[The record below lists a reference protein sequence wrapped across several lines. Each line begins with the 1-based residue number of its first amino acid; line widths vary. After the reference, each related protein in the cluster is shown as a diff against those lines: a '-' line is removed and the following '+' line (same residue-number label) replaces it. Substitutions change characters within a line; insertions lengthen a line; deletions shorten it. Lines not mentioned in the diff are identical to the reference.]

1 MRLICIPCFCM
12 TERNLMMT
20 LELGRIMHCLL
31 PAFSALLI
39 VLRASLRTEVL
50 TILAVLDGS
59 KQRGQDEMFREILK
73 SVK

>member
-1 MRLICIPCFCM
+1 M

-39 VLRASLRTEVL
+39 VLRASLRTDVL

-59 KQRGQDEMFREILK
+59 RKRGLAGWDVSEDSQVGKRRT
-73 SVK
+73 

>member
-1 MRLICIPCFCM
+1 M

-50 TILAVLDGS
+50 TILAVLDVS
-59 KQRGQDEMFREILK
+59 RKRGFAGWDVSGDSQVGKMRT
-73 SVK
+73 